1 MKKQIFAILSLLTAG
16 AVAVGC
22 CDKAGESKIA
32 GVVPQPNYASV
43 HCGNFAVAGQPFA
56 VDAQADERTLNAVN
70 DFAAQLSLVSGAESS
85 VTVTDALP
93 DKGFRF
99 VTNPEIADEGYRLT
113 VTKKGAEIQASTFAG
128 FFYAIQTIKQ
138 LLPVEIYGD
147 LTAASADWTLPC
159 ADIDDAP
166 RFGYRGA
173 MLDVSRHFFDIDEVK
188 RYIDIMS
195 IHKLNTLHWHLSDD
209 QGWRIEIK
217 KYPRLTEIG
226 SIRKG
231 TMVKKNWGTHDGI
244 PYGGYF
250 TQDQIREVVEY
261 AAAHAI
267 NIIPEIDLPGHMLA
281 ALTAY
286 PELGCTGGPY
296 EVWTR
301 WGVSD
306 DVLCAGKEQTF
317 EFIEGVLTEIM
328 ELFPSKYIH
337 IGGDESPKV
346 RWEKCPHCQARI
358 KALGLKD
365 TDKFTAE
372 QYLQSYVTARV
383 EAFLTAH
390 GRRMIGWDEILEGEL
405 SPEAIV
411 MSWRGSAGGIEAA
424 RQHHEVIM
432 TPNSHFYIDYYQSL
446 DIENE
451 PFGIGGYVPVEK
463 VYSFD
468 PYDQLTE
475 EQQKYILGVQ
485 ANLWTEYIAE
495 NWHLEYMLLPRLSA
509 LSEVQWCNEN
519 VRDYDRFLSNFR
531 MHEIYEIL
539 GYTYAKHIFGVQG
552 HTEVDGAKGCVTVTL
567 TTSGNAPIYYTLDG
581 SEPDENATLY
591 TKPVEIKGDCILKA
605 AAPRGGIEV
614 PVYKRDFSFTKTTAH
629 AATLNTEP
637 TPKYRYN
644 APHAF
649 TDGHHGGSSYSDTEW
664 VGFEEQPC
672 DVTIDMKG
680 AGSYSSVTVE
690 TFVDKPDWIFPPT
703 AIRVFTSADGK
714 EFGLVGNLELP
725 VAAQSDA
732 EGIKKYTIDFP
743 QTDARYLRIAV
754 DTTSEIPDWHGG
766 KGKKAHLFV
775 GEITAE

>member
-1 MKKQIFAILSLLTAG
+1 MKKHVFAILSLLTAG
-16 AVAVGC
+16 FLAVGC
-22 CDKAGESKIA
+22 CQKASEQKVA
-32 GVVPQPNYASV
+32 ALVPQPNSV
-43 HCGNFAVAGQPFA
+43 SVQCGSFAVAGQPFA
-56 VDAQADERTLNAVN
+56 IDEQADARTVNAVSE
-70 DFAAQLSLVSGAESS
+70 FAAQLSLATGKQSEVAAVAAAPANGFAFIL
-85 VTVTDALP
+85 DAA
-93 DKGFRF
+93 
-99 VTNPEIADEGYRLT
+99 VADEGYTLT
-113 VTKKGAEIQASTFAG
+113 VTKKGAQIHASGFAG

-138 LLPVEIYGD
+138 LLPAEIYGTD
-147 LTAASADWTLPC
+147 TAASADWTLPC
-159 ADIDDAP
+159 VVIDDAP

-173 MLDVSRHFFDIDEVK
+173 MLDVSRHFFDVDEVK
-188 RYIDIMS
+188 RYIDIMA

-217 KYPRLTEIG
+217 KYPRLTEVG

-231 TMVKKNWGTHDGI
+231 TMIKKDWGSNDGI

-250 TQDQIREVVEY
+250 TQEQIREVVEY
-261 AAAHAI
+261 AAARAI
-267 NIIPEIDLPGHMLA
+267 NIIPEIDMPGHMLA

-306 DVLCAGKEQTF
+306 DVLCAGKEKTF
-317 EFIEGVLTEIM
+317 EFVEGVLTEIM

-372 QYLQSYVTARV
+372 QYLQSYFTARV
-383 EAFLTAH
+383 EEFLTAH

-405 SPEAIV
+405 SPQAIV

-424 RQHHEVIM
+424 RQNHEVIM

-446 DIENE
+446 DTENE

-468 PYDQLTE
+468 PYDQLTQD
-475 EQQKYILGVQ
+475 QQKYILGVQ

-509 LSEVQWCNEN
+509 LSEVQWCQED
-519 VRDYDRFLSNFR
+519 VRDYNRFLSNFR
-531 MHEIYEIL
+531 MHEIFEIM

-552 HTEVDGAKGCVTVTL
+552 HTEVDGAKGCVTVKL

-581 SEPDENATLY
+581 SEPTEKSTLY
-591 TKPVEIKGDCILKA
+591 TKPVEIKTDCVLKA
-605 AAPRGGIEV
+605 SAPRKGIEV
-614 PVYKRDFSFTKTTAH
+614 PVYTRDFTFSKTTAH
-629 AATLNTEP
+629 TATLNTLA
-637 TPKYRYN
+637 TPKYRFN
-644 APHAF
+644 APHSF
-649 TDGHHGGSSYSDTEW
+649 TDGHHGGPSYTDTEW

-672 DVTIDMKG
+672 DVTIDMNG
-680 AGSYSSVTVE
+680 AGIYSSVTIE
-690 TFVDKPDWIFPPT
+690 SFVDKPDWIFPPT
-703 AIRVFTSADGK
+703 AIEVLSSDDNK
-714 EFGLVGNLELP
+714 EFQSIGKLVIP
-725 VAAQSDA
+725 TAAEKDP
-732 EGIKKYTIDFP
+732 EGIKIYTIDFP
-743 QTDARYLRIAV
+743 QTEARYLRV
-754 DTTSEIPDWHGG
+754 VVNTTSVIPDWHGG